1 MIGHMIGEKPIRFKQ
16 PNAQDERGRNV
27 TTRGAGHPRTRG
39 DLFDCLLARA
49 TTEYPQ
55 DRTS

>member
-1 MIGHMIGEKPIRFKQ
+1 MIGEKPIRFKQ

-55 DRTS
+55 DRTC